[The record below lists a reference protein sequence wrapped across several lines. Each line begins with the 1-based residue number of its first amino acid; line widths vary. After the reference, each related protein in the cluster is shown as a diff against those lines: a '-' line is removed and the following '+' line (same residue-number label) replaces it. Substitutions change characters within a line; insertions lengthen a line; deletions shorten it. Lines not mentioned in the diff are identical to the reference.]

1 MEITVTMTA
10 TFSDAGGRGRMTRPV
25 AISEQEWDGEIEDVL
40 EAVFLNGQNDVQ
52 PVEGRPSVS
61 TGDTIHIADHPG
73 SGSWR
78 VMPVGFRP
86 LDHGEPVV
94 APAEEERRNLREF
107 GRLNEPGKAP
117 LHSPAARTTARTLV
131 KLKKIAWVDA
141 QLKRALRANPLQE
154 LSGGRTAMKISEIVA
169 GGWLTESEI
178 RWRISP
184 KSGLDRQEM
193 KALAGYEM
201 VIQRGQPIRFRLA
214 GLRFIAND

>member
-25 AISEQEWDGEIEDVL
+25 TISEQEWDGDIGDVL
-40 EAVFLNGQNDVQ
+40 EAVFRNGQNDFQ

-73 SGSWR
+73 SGNWR

-86 LDHGEPVV
+86 LDHSEPVV
-94 APAEEERRNLREF
+94 APAEEERRNLRVF

-117 LHSPAARTTARTLV
+117 LHPPGSRTNARLLA
-131 KLKKIAWVDA
+131 KLKKITWVDA
-141 QLKRALRANPLQE
+141 QLKRALRANNE
-154 LSGGRTAMKISEIVA
+154 LPGSRTAMTVSEIVE

-184 KSGLDRQEM
+184 KSGLGRQEM
-193 KALAGYEM
+193 KALVGYEM